1 MQLPIALAAD
11 LCDVTVDVL
20 VNELSDGSSPCE
32 ASSNSDAVVTT
43 EDGGP
48 VAQDGLVNVN
58 VTDVVVQAPI
68 SIAANVCDV
77 TVAVLVS
84 RLAGRRLAV
93 RRRRHRRSDHPS
105 GRFARRSCPP
115 TRSSRNCP
123 SIRSS
128 SSCPWTPSWR
138 SCPSTVPELPVTLP
152 TDSITVATPLRRRA
166 TGKLACD
173 DLGRATAPA
182 LTSGCGGRCNF
193 IDALVNDGSRCTGG
207 FEPELDEV
215 LGSRGRGKSMVDAPG
230 AVGGAVVS
238 KARDW
243 KEPIGRLGLVGQGVV
258 ATIIG
263 LLAIR
268 IAIGEKDEA
277 ATSEGAVAWLADQP
291 LGKFLLV
298 ALTVALFA
306 LALWRFL
313 CAVMGDPVEGSEPKD
328 RLKYAV
334 LGVVYL
340 LLAITTLGVTI
351 ANWTG
356 SGDTAG
362 SEESGDEG
370 SQQAASTLFEW
381 PAGRWLVGILGVA
394 VIGYAGYNF
403 HKQVVK
409 KKFAERL
416 DAGEGSWIVRLG
428 LVGYTAQS
436 LVYAVVGYFFIQA
449 AIAFKSTT
457 AKGPSGALIELADT
471 TWGKVLLWII
481 AIGLFAY
488 GVFCIAEA
496 KYRKAA

>member
-1 MQLPIALAAD
+1 ML
-11 LCDVTVDVL
+11 
-20 VNELSDGSSPCE
+20 
-32 ASSNSDAVVTT
+32 
-43 EDGGP
+43 
-48 VAQDGLVNVN
+48 
-58 VTDVVVQAPI
+58 
-68 SIAANVCDV
+68 
-77 TVAVLVS
+77 
-84 RLAGRRLAV
+84 
-93 RRRRHRRSDHPS
+93 
-105 GRFARRSCPP
+105 
-115 TRSSRNCP
+115 
-123 SIRSS
+123 
-128 SSCPWTPSWR
+128 
-138 SCPSTVPELPVTLP
+138 
-152 TDSITVATPLRRRA
+152 
-166 TGKLACD
+166 
-173 DLGRATAPA
+173 
-182 LTSGCGGRCNF
+182 
-193 IDALVNDGSRCTGG
+193 
-207 FEPELDEV
+207 
-215 LGSRGRGKSMVDAPG
+215 DAPG
-230 AVGGAVVS
+230 VFGEPGVS
-238 KARDW
+238 RAQSW

-258 ATIIG
+258 ATIVG

-268 IAIGEKDEA
+268 IAIGDKDEA
-277 ATSEGAVAWLADQP
+277 ATSSGAVAWLADQP
-291 LGKFLLV
+291 FGRLLLV

-356 SGDTAG
+356 SDDTPG

-370 SQQAASTLFEW
+370 AQQAASTLFEW

-394 VIGYAGYNF
+394 IIGYAGYNL
-403 HKQVVK
+403 HKQVIRQ
-409 KKFAERL
+409 KFAERL
-416 DAGEGSWIVRLG
+416 DAGDRSWIVRLG
-428 LVGYTAQS
+428 LIGYTAQS

>member
-1 MQLPIALAAD
+1 
-11 LCDVTVDVL
+11 VST
-20 VNELSDGSSPCE
+20 
-32 ASSNSDAVVTT
+32 
-43 EDGGP
+43 
-48 VAQDGLVNVN
+48 AQ
-58 VTDVVVQAPI
+58 
-68 SIAANVCDV
+68 
-77 TVAVLVS
+77 
-84 RLAGRRLAV
+84 
-93 RRRRHRRSDHPS
+93 
-105 GRFARRSCPP
+105 
-115 TRSSRNCP
+115 
-123 SIRSS
+123 
-128 SSCPWTPSWR
+128 
-138 SCPSTVPELPVTLP
+138 
-152 TDSITVATPLRRRA
+152 
-166 TGKLACD
+166 
-173 DLGRATAPA
+173 
-182 LTSGCGGRCNF
+182 
-193 IDALVNDGSRCTGG
+193 
-207 FEPELDEV
+207 
-215 LGSRGRGKSMVDAPG
+215 
-230 AVGGAVVS
+230 
-238 KARDW
+238 DW
-243 KEPIGRLGLVGQGVV
+243 KEPIGRIGLVGQGVV

-268 IAIGEKDEA
+268 IAMGEKDEA
-277 ATSEGAVAWLADQP
+277 ATSEGAVAWLAAQP
-291 LGKFLLV
+291 LGKFLLI

-306 LALWRFL
+306 LAVWRFL
-313 CAVMGDPVEGSEPKD
+313 CAAMGDPVEGSEPKD

-362 SEESGDEG
+362 SEQSGDEG
-370 SQQAASTLFEW
+370 SQKAASTLFDW

-409 KKFAERL
+409 KTFATRL
-416 DAGEGSWIVRLG
+416 DASEGSWVVRLG

-436 LVYAVVGYFFIQA
+436 LVYAVVGYFLIQA